1 MQQETLTSLK
11 LTNVNMGEIG
21 SSSLSNG
28 FRSNKCNIELLWVD
42 DNPNIGKNGMSI
54 VFQNIF
60 HTNKHCKLIEFQ
72 MGNTMSSSTYNATL
86 ASPVPTIRPF
96 VNTYVQDIS
105 TLKKTENEI
114 TNAVNKSKKMIAAGV
129 EMKTKTSIEKE
140 EEGGVKEEEKEA
152 REAVDAVD
160 AVDAAVGAVEAVA
173 NKDPNN
179 TKTDQDNNK
188 QSEEKNNP
196 KDSSESIESS
206 ETLEIRSV
214 WTILSQSLSLNKTL
228 VILNISEEL
237 AMDDDACSDLIPGLL
252 QNISI
257 TTLILN
263 GNNIGNE
270 GAALLSDVFLEQS
283 ILLHISL
290 RRNHIGD
297 EGGISIS
304 DSLIENNAILSL
316 DIAHNDMDKEGEKK
330 KRERTLKFPSF
341 FFYY

>member
-1 MQQETLTSLK
+1 
-11 LTNVNMGEIG
+11 MGEIG

-152 REAVDAVD
+152 REAV
-160 AVDAAVGAVEAVA
+160 GAVEAVA

-188 QSEEKNNP
+188 QSEEKN
-196 KDSSESIESS
+196 KKKVSSESIESS

-252 QNISI
+252 QNTSI

-283 ILLHISL
+283 NLLHISL

-297 EGGISIS
+297 EGGICIS

-341 FFYY
+341 FFFITDN

>member
-1 MQQETLTSLK
+1 
-11 LTNVNMGEIG
+11 MGEIG

-152 REAVDAVD
+152 REAV
-160 AVDAAVGAVEAVA
+160 GAVEAVA

-188 QSEEKNNP
+188 QSEEKN
-196 KDSSESIESS
+196 KKKVSSESIESS

-252 QNISI
+252 QNTSI

-283 ILLHISL
+283 NLLHISL

-297 EGGISIS
+297 EGGICIS

-341 FFYY
+341 FFFITNN